1 MRYELIY
8 NEQRKITWILIRVP
22 LIWSAIFIGIILF
35 ITRMP
40 EWLVLISSVLLLAVS
55 LISVLFVIKKWLTI
69 KCSVEITDDYFKYS
83 MHKKSPFYSYKEIK
97 ISWEKVN
104 NFKVEGITKSFYAV
118 LKLSKPAM
126 RFSLSPE
133 SYSIKHLNEFS
144 EFTNEVE
151 LKISNYNSQAEEKHL
166 HIISNKSIFESIG
179 ARMTAVVFILVLSA
193 LTISYKIYEPDL
205 AINYT
210 WWKIIW
216 LWIISAPYLMMVFLS
231 WKKNKG

>member
-1 MRYELIY
+1 
-8 NEQRKITWILIRVP
+8 
-22 LIWSAIFIGIILF
+22 
-35 ITRMP
+35 
-40 EWLVLISSVLLLAVS
+40 
-55 LISVLFVIKKWLTI
+55 
-69 KCSVEITDDYFKYS
+69 
-83 MHKKSPFYSYKEIK
+83 
-97 ISWEKVN
+97 
-104 NFKVEGITKSFYAV
+104 
-118 LKLSKPAM
+118 M